1 MAHFSLLSP
10 SSVRGTLEILAH
22 TVDILN
28 NLHTVPYTPV
38 HTLRHLLFEEVTLE
52 NMLVLR
58 AFSFSEW
65 KENSGRTNA
74 ELPRL
79 IRKSHRQTPSKS
91 QEGTSSRFTPSAA
104 ELSLVDKLRRGRLH
118 INCFSVAQPLSQ
130 RESFG
135 QVPCNLREAR
145 KGNPLT

>member
-1 MAHFSLLSP
+1 MHPSSLWEEPALMAHFSLLSP

-58 AFSFSEW
+58 AFSFREW

-91 QEGTSSRFTPSAA
+91 QEGKSSRFTPVLQSS
-104 ELSLVDKLRRGRLH
+104 LSWTSCREVACIL
-118 INCFSVAQPLSQ
+118 IASVSHSL
-130 RESFG
+130 
-135 QVPCNLREAR
+135 
-145 KGNPLT
+145 